1 VESGL
6 RNRESEE
13 IVPVMVDCTDMD
25 WRYPLLLLEQN
36 RHAGPFIIESEVRYL
51 VTDGS
56 KKLH

>member
-1 VESGL
+1 
-6 RNRESEE
+6 
-13 IVPVMVDCTDMD
+13 VMVDCTDMD

-36 RHAGPFIIESEVRYL
+36 RHAGPFIIEPEVRYL